1 MVTMRVLAEPDYE
14 AVTDLLLENFP
25 EEERGTRDALLG
37 DFSAGR
43 YVGVAAWEDGAPRGA
58 LVGWRGTPETVL
70 ISWLAVDGKMRGRG
84 VGGKLLDEAVRNW
97 EQAYNPDLILGEIHS
112 PSSGV
117 SHPRYGDSE
126 ARWRFYRRH
135 GARRIGIP
143 YAMPVPGKNLSPVKD
158 MWLLLFGGR
167 AFAEP
172 AVRAGENFGAETCAR
187 LRDFLHAYLEDS
199 FEERDAGGHYRKDI
213 EEMLRAAGQAKLI

>member
-58 LVGWRGTPETVL
+58 LVGWRGTQETVL

-84 VGGKLLDEAVRNW
+84 AVS
-97 EQAYNPDLILGEIHS
+97 YTH
-112 PSSGV
+112 
-117 SHPRYGDSE
+117 
-126 ARWRFYRRH
+126 
-135 GARRIGIP
+135 
-143 YAMPVPGKNLSPVKD
+143 
-158 MWLLLFGGR
+158 
-167 AFAEP
+167 
-172 AVRAGENFGAETCAR
+172 
-187 LRDFLHAYLEDS
+187 
-199 FEERDAGGHYRKDI
+199 
-213 EEMLRAAGQAKLI
+213 LRAHET